1 MADNDTKSSFTLDGN
16 ADGLVAAMQ
25 KGTTAVKDG
34 VTQIEGAV
42 NKVGSSID
50 RVTGIFTTLG
60 GIVAGGAAFKA
71 IISQTTSWDL
81 ETAKLA
87 KTLGVTTEAA
97 SVFKVGLHSVGV
109 DQDVASS
116 AAMRMAKT
124 INTNSDSFKQIG
136 VDIDGMRSSGKSNIE
151 IMLATIQALNQY
163 KGGLD
168 KNSAVMTIF
177 GRSWGE

>member
-87 KTLGVTTEAA
+87 KTLGITTEAA
-97 SVFKVGLHSVGV
+97 SVFKVGLHSVGI
-109 DQDVASS
+109 DQDVAT
-116 AAMRMAKT
+116 AAALKLSKT
-124 INTNSDSFKQIG
+124 MSTNEGVFKQLG
-136 VDIDGMRSSGKSNIE
+136 VAIKDHNGNYRSTTEVMADVN
-151 IMLATIQALNQY
+151 
-163 KGGLD
+163 D
-168 KNSAVMTIF
+168 KL
-177 GRSWGE
+177 